1 MPGQTK
7 IGQFGLIFQSEENV
21 ARLDIV
27 VNDSAMM
34 GGTHP
39 LGNFAN
45 LIGNGAIIPLG
56 AVRQPVGQTS
66 ARANRGRT
74 NAAVRAAGGGLR
86 ALDRGL
92 PARKTAQAVSLDAP
106 DPHAFVS
113 KSTRN
118 T

>member
-7 IGQFGLIFQSEENV
+7 ISQFGLIFQSEENV

-56 AVRQPVGQTS
+56 AIRQPVGQTS
-66 ARANRGRT
+66 ARAIFHGQPYSIRPFS
-74 NAAVRAAGGGLR
+74 GLVNGHNIWMFQR
-86 ALDRGL
+86 
-92 PARKTAQAVSLDAP
+92 P
-106 DPHAFVS
+106 
-113 KSTRN
+113 
-118 T
+118 